1 MRLGNQ
7 YIEPM
12 LGIGIIIGLILG
24 AGLMNA
30 RMGIIFL
37 IAFSAWVGYGIGNY
51 RRRS

>member
-1 MRLGNQ
+1 MRLGKH

-12 LGIGIIIGLILG
+12 LGLGIIVGLILG
-24 AGLMNA
+24 VALMNA

-37 IAFSAWVGYGIGNY
+37 IAFSAWVGYCIGNY